1 MKKLV
6 TNWAKK
12 KAVKKAVAIVII
24 GLLSAVGLNP
34 ELAESLSGPISD
46 IISIV
51 IGG

>member
-6 TNWAKK
+6 KNWAKK
-12 KAVKKAVAIVII
+12 KAVKKAIAIVVI
-24 GLLSAVGLNP
+24 GLLSAVGINP
-34 ELAESLSGPISD
+34 ELAESFSGPISD